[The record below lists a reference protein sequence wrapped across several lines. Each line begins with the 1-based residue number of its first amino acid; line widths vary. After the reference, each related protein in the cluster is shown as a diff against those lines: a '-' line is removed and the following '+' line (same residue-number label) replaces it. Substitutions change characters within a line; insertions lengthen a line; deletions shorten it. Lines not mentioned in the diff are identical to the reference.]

1 MWGIKK
7 LAPESIQPTSD
18 HSEVGAEHMPEQRW
32 AIDRLPTLKVEHE
45 LGIGKL
51 NLYRFPVSLMN
62 KLPYRFDVGWG
73 EIRDRVHGIYRRIE
87 TETSEK
93 AAPRRFCSTLL

>member
-18 HSEVGAEHMPEQRW
+18 HSEVGAVHMPEQRW
-32 AIDRLPTLKVEHE
+32 AIDPLLTVRVLHE

-51 NLYRFPVSLMN
+51 NFYRFPVSLMN
-62 KLPYRFDVGWG
+62 ELPYRFDVGWG
-73 EIRDRVHGIYRRIE
+73 EIRDLSLIHI
-87 TETSEK
+87 
-93 AAPRRFCSTLL
+93 

>member
-1 MWGIKK
+1 
-7 LAPESIQPTSD
+7 
-18 HSEVGAEHMPEQRW
+18 MPEQRW
-32 AIDRLPTLKVEHE
+32 AIDPLFTLKAEHE

-51 NLYRFPVSLMN
+51 NFYRFSVSLMN

-73 EIRDRVHGIYRRIE
+73 EIRDRVHGIYGRIK

-93 AAPRRFCSTLL
+93 AMPGDFAPLYCSGCYG